1 MCMFTRENGKGS
13 GSKWKT
19 KLKWCVSL
27 DNETRH
33 KPTFLTHDIEPNV
46 KLPLD
51 AKHKYFISK
60 HQSKA

>member
-1 MCMFTRENGKGS
+1 MENKVRNGV
-13 GSKWKT
+13 
-19 KLKWCVSL
+19 CL

-51 AKHKYFISK
+51 AKHKYFTSK